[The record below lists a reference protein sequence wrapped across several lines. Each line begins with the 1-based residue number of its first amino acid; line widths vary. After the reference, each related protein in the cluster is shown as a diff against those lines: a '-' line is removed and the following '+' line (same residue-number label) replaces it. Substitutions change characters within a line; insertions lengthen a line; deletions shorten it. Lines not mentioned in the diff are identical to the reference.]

1 MKVTVEDICNFPEFT
16 NLKVIAGK
24 GGLNNPIERC
34 GILDYEFVDGVKNKW
49 ASTNFRVENMIVVT
63 SFLYAKDNDY
73 LILDAVKKLVSRK
86 CNGLIIKNIFN
97 LPIRENVIRYA
108 DTMNFPIILMEGS
121 DIYYE
126 DLIILINERVK
137 HYESLYYR
145 ESKVDEMFR
154 NSGNNEALERIA
166 YEINPSFKSD
176 IIAMYFES
184 LSDFP
189 VEKYPEMEG
198 KILGKGILTALDS
211 MFYYKGGFFV
221 VLSRDMF
228 STVDERI
235 LTKPVLDAFGESL
248 EDFKVGI
255 SSVHHLLY
263 QLRNCL
269 EESRYATKLK
279 KVNNKNIMLYEELG
293 LYKVILPFC
302 ESNIMKEFART
313 YIKPLE
319 EYDLETNGNLLD
331 TAVEFV
337 LNDGDLQKTA
347 EAMIQHK
354 NTIRYRLK
362 NISSIIGIN
371 IFETKHYE
379 TLSHAI
385 RIYLCNDN
393 NL

>member
-1 MKVTVEDICNFPEFT
+1 MKVTVEDICNFPEFS

-24 GGLNNPIERC
+24 GGLNNPVERC
-34 GILDYEFVDGVKNKW
+34 GVLDYEFVEGVKNKW
-49 ASTNFRVENMIVVT
+49 ANTNFRVENMIVVT

-73 LILDAVKKLVSRK
+73 LILDAIKKLASRK
-86 CNGLIIKNIFN
+86 CHGLIIKNIFN

-108 DTMNFPIILMEGS
+108 DTMNFPIILIEGS

-137 HYESLYYR
+137 HYESLHYR

-154 NSGNNEALERIA
+154 NPSNNEALEKIA

-184 LSDFP
+184 IDDFAP
-189 VEKYPEMEG
+189 EKYHEMES
-198 KILGKGILTALDS
+198 KILRKGILTALDS
-211 MFYYKGGFFV
+211 MFYYKGGFFI

-228 STVDERI
+228 HTVDERV
-235 LTKPVLDAFGESL
+235 LTEAVLEAFGDSI
-248 EDFKVGI
+248 DRFNVGI

-263 QLRNCL
+263 QLKNCL
-269 EESRYATKLK
+269 EESRYAAKLK
-279 KVNNKNIMLYEELG
+279 KISQKQIMLYEELG

-302 ESNIMKEFART
+302 ESDIMKDFARE

-319 EYDLETNGNLLD
+319 DYDLETNGNLLE
-331 TAVEFV
+331 TAIEYV

-347 EAMIQHK
+347 ESMIQHK

-362 NISSIIGIN
+362 NISNIIGFN

-379 TLSHAI
+379 TLSCAV
-385 RIYLCNDN
+385 RIYICNDN
-393 NL
+393 IL